1 MKNNLLQLDGSS
13 GGGQMLRTALSL
25 SAITGQGF
33 VMSHIRGK
41 RPRPGLMRQHLT
53 CVLATA
59 EVCGATVE
67 GAEIGATEITFRPG
81 SLRAGNYHFAI
92 GTAGSTALLFQTLL
106 PVLWSADGPSELRL
120 EGGTHNPM
128 APPYEFLDE
137 VFLPALGLA
146 GVSCELE
153 LVRAGFI
160 PVGGGELRARIAPCP
175 ILTPLDLTASQSYD
189 SPMIRLVHRNLPQGI
204 LDRTIEGAREIFPD
218 MEATIEA
225 AGSGPSTG
233 LCVLVSVKGSVLS
246 EMSSTCGDR
255 GIRAEQV
262 GLRAAKPL
270 RDFLGTAAPVGRHLA
285 DQLLLPMALAGEG
298 VFLTMNPDDH
308 VTTNIAVIERFLPVT
323 FQMRDGDRG
332 NRWIEVRTR

>member
-1 MKNNLLQLDGSS
+1 MKNKLLQLDGSS

-33 VMSHIRGK
+33 AMSHIRGK

-53 CVLATA
+53 CVQATA

-81 SLRAGNYHFAI
+81 SIRAGNYHFSI

-137 VFLPALGLA
+137 VFLPAIGLA
-146 GVSCELE
+146 GVSCDLE
-153 LVRAGFI
+153 LGSAGFI

-175 ILTPLDLTASQSYD
+175 RLLPLDFTARQSYD
-189 SPMIRLVHRNLPQGI
+189 RPAMRLVYRNLPQGI
-204 LDRTIEGAREIFPD
+204 LDRTIAGAREIFP
-218 MEATIEA
+218 EIEA
-225 AGSGPSTG
+225 SVTAAAPGPSTG
-233 LCVLVSVKGSVLS
+233 LCALVSVKGSGLP
-246 EMSSTCGDR
+246 EMSSCCGDR
-255 GIRAEQV
+255 GIMAEQV
-262 GLRAAKPL
+262 GRRAAKPL
-270 RDFLGTAAPVGRHLA
+270 CDFLGATAPVGRHLA
-285 DQLLLPMALAGEG
+285 DQLLLPMALAGG
-298 VFLTMNPDDH
+298 GAFLTMKPDDH
-308 VTTNIAVIERFLPVT
+308 VTTNISVIEQFLPVS
-323 FQMRDGDRG
+323 FQIHERERR
-332 NRWIEVRTR
+332 NTWIEVS